1 MKKILIFLLITAPFL
16 YSFDQ
21 IIKWDKSVKT
31 SETII
36 FQDGKFI
43 SKEGDVIDRSEVSL
57 IKFNLKEPVESEK
70 SDIIGEV
77 TPNELKRRA
86 DILQEKYPDNA
97 KLILL
102 DEGYQRMNIDGSQ
115 YSRSRY
121 SLKINSEKDLNE
133 ANLSF
138 YSQPGEYE
146 SRIIMARSIDINGE
160 VSYLSLDDVTYASPS
175 QGLEYFSGKKDTK
188 IIKAVIPNVKVGSI
202 IDFEWETLD
211 LKPEDKNQFYTHWY
225 FGGDD
230 PVFESK
236 VSYIVPEN
244 REFYWVA
251 KNFDPYD
258 PSPEISKKEG
268 YKIYKFSR
276 GECPPFVAEPQ
287 SPPMWELIPFVFGST
302 YKDQTYLSQWLAGFF
317 KERMRSND
325 KIKATV
331 DEVVKNS
338 GARTEE
344 EIVAAL
350 YRFTQE
356 FIHYRSIKTSISSGL
371 AGHPATETFENRYG
385 DCIDKSI
392 FFATILGL
400 VGVEAYPV
408 IVRTNDQPRPLY
420 GELGVISGNHAIN
433 EIHLKQNGNKII
445 YLDSTSV
452 TYKYPNFRSDNHGIP
467 VWNPI
472 LNTVREIDPPDP
484 EFNKQV
490 FNTRI
495 NLKNDNSA
503 EIFKENIY
511 KGELDAGLRQ
521 YFLSMKD
528 KEIESLFVS
537 LSGRDYP
544 GSKLKGYEYSA
555 LSDYK
560 SDFSIKYNFASSQ
573 VLKKSGEYYIFTLP
587 IKYSFSFTSFES
599 RKYPLKYN
607 TTSAEIRSVTL
618 ELPEGYKVRGI
629 PEGLSIKSD
638 ILDYVSNYSLENNV
652 LKFTDEFVRKK
663 TVVNVN
669 EYKQFRKN
677 LLEVEHSINIPIVL
691 EKSE

>member
-1 MKKILIFLLITAPFL
+1 MRKFIIFLLISAPFIH
-16 YSFDQ
+16 SFDQ
-21 IIKWDKSVKT
+21 IIKWDKSVKN

-36 FQDGKFI
+36 FENGKFV
-43 SKEGDVIDRSEVSL
+43 SKDGDIIDQSEVSL
-57 IKFNLKEPVESEK
+57 IKFNLSDPVESEK

-77 TPNELKRRA
+77 TPSELKRRA
-86 DILQEKYPDNA
+86 DILQEKYPDSS

-102 DEGYQRMNIDGSQ
+102 DEGYQRMNIDGTQ

-138 YSQPGEYE
+138 YLQPGEYE
-146 SRIIMARSIDINGE
+146 SRIIMARSIDKNGE
-160 VSYLSLDDVTYASPS
+160 VSYLSLNDVTYANPS

-188 IIKAVIPNVKVGSI
+188 IVKATIPNVKVGSI

-211 LKPEDKNQFYTHWY
+211 FKPEDKNQFYTHWY
-225 FGGDD
+225 FGGDN

-236 VSYIVPEN
+236 VSYIVPDN

-251 KNFDPYD
+251 KNFEPYD
-258 PSPEISKKEG
+258 SSPKISKKDG
-268 YKIYKFSR
+268 YTIYYFSR

-287 SPPMWELIPFVFGST
+287 SPPMEELIPFVFGST

-317 KERMRSND
+317 KERMKSND

-331 DEVVKNS
+331 DEVIRKT

-344 EIVAAL
+344 EKIAAL

-356 FIHYRSIKTSISSGL
+356 FIHYRSIKTSISSGM

-408 IVRTNDQPRPLY
+408 IVRTNDQARPLY

-433 EIHLKQNGNKII
+433 EIHLKQNGEKII

-452 TYKYPNFRSDNHGIP
+452 TYKYPNFRSDDHGIP

-472 LNTVREIDPPDP
+472 LNTVREIEPPDP
-484 EFNKQV
+484 ELTKQEFNI
-490 FNTRI
+490 RI
-495 NLKNDNSA
+495 NLSGDNSA

-511 KGELDAGLRQ
+511 KGDLDAGLRQ

-544 GSKLKGYEYSA
+544 GSELKGYEYSA

-560 SDFSIKYNFASSQ
+560 SDFSIKYNFISPQ
-573 VLKKSGEYYIFTLP
+573 VLKKAGEYYIFTLP
-587 IKYSFSFTSFES
+587 IKYSFNFTSFED
-599 RKYPLKYN
+599 RKYPLKYE

-618 ELPEGYKVRGI
+618 VIPEGYKVRGI
-629 PEGLSIKSD
+629 PAGLSIKSE
-638 ILDYVSNYSLENNV
+638 ILDYVSSYSLENNV
-652 LKFTDEFVRKK
+652 LKFRDEFIRKK
-663 TVVNVN
+663 TIVNVN
-669 EYKQFRKN
+669 DYKQFRKN
-677 LLEVEHSINIPIVL
+677 LLDIEHSINIPIVL
-691 EKSE
+691 DKSE